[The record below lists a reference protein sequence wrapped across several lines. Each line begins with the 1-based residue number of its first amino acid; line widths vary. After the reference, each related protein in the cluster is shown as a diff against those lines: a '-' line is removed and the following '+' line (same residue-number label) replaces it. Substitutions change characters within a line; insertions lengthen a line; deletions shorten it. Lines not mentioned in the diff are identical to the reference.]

1 MSETSGQ
8 QNDSKAQKR
17 PKFVRQLSKSY
28 EKSKEAVKRNL
39 LTPRGARTKS
49 TELPQPAVKPD
60 AGVVT
65 SQVAL
70 SLLLHLCQAS
80 QKRLPDLHSNCIV
93 PSRAAGWKHKQL
105 RSNRLGK

>member
-8 QNDSKAQKR
+8 QNDSKVQKR

-49 TELPQPAVKPD
+49 TELPQPAAKPD

-70 SLLLHLCQAS
+70 SLSLHLCQAS
-80 QKRLPDLHSNCIV
+80 QKKLPNLTAIALSRGERL
-93 PSRAAGWKHKQL
+93 AGNI
-105 RSNRLGK
+105 SNRD